1 MDYSQTMNKQKML
14 KNSDVEEMVNAAQV
28 TLLDKQ
34 LEMKQIIDE
43 QLDQH

>member
-1 MDYSQTMNKQKML
+1 MDYSQTMNKHKML

-43 QLDQH
+43 

>member
-43 QLDQH
+43 